1 VLFDKITA
9 RIDQMCKL
17 EPALDADHVDAVE
30 VAQKVIS
37 GVFPVTLTEKT
48 TGCAFGR
55 ILNACDNC

>member
-17 EPALDADHVDAVE
+17 EPALDAEHVDAVE

-37 GVFPVTLTEKT
+37 GVFPVRRTKKI
-48 TGCAFGR
+48 F
-55 ILNACDNC
+55 

>member
-37 GVFPVTLTEKT
+37 GVFPVRKTEKKKVAPLVEFST
-48 TGCAFGR
+48 
-55 ILNACDNC
+55 L